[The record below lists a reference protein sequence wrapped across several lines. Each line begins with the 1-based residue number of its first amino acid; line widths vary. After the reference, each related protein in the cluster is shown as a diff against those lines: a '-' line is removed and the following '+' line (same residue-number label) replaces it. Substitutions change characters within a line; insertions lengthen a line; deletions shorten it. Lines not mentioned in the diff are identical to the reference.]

1 MIKGEDNNTIVDQV
15 VQANLKD
22 SYCSKLRH
30 SLQTGYP
37 SKEIDSRHF
46 SDLSVDSENC
56 IRRYGRLWVPESF
69 YLLVIREVHDQIAS
83 GHPGRQKTISL
94 LARNYYWPKMKDTV
108 YRYIR
113 NCHTCRRAKAPRD
126 RYNGILK
133 PLPIPTRPWTN
144 VTLDFVTG
152 LPSSNGYNAVLMVID
167 RLTKERHYIPCTTDE
182 NGTTAEAT
190 AYLLLNNVWKLHGL
204 PLSLTSDRGPQFIS
218 GVWKNLCKIL
228 GIKVNLSTTF
238 HPETDRQSEI
248 ANQEME
254 RHLRTFVNY
263 QQDDWSDKLAMA
275 EFAANNNESASTK
288 LSPFFATKGLH
299 PRMSF
304 DIVEL
309 SDTSTRE
316 RILKQ
321 KALDISGNMEAT
333 WEFAR
338 KALVAAQDSQLK

>member
-1 MIKGEDNNTIVDQV
+1 M
-15 VQANLKD
+15 
-22 SYCSKLRH
+22 
-30 SLQTGYP
+30 
-37 SKEIDSRHF
+37 
-46 SDLSVDSENC
+46 
-56 IRRYGRLWVPESF
+56 
-69 YLLVIREVHDQIAS
+69 
-83 GHPGRQKTISL
+83 
-94 LARNYYWPKMKDTV
+94 
-108 YRYIR
+108 
-113 NCHTCRRAKAPRD
+113 
-126 RYNGILK
+126 
-133 PLPIPTRPWTN
+133 
-144 VTLDFVTG
+144 
-152 LPSSNGYNAVLMVID
+152 
-167 RLTKERHYIPCTTDE
+167 TKERHYIPCTIDE
-182 NGTTAEAT
+182 NSIIAEAT
-190 AYLLLNNVWKLHGL
+190 TYLLLNIVWKLHGL
-204 PLSLTSDRGPQFIS
+204 PLSLISDQGPQFIS
-218 GVWKNLCKIL
+218 GTWKNLCKIL
-228 GIKVNLSTTF
+228 GIKVNLSTAF
-238 HPETDRQSEI
+238 HPETDGHSEI